1 MSLQRLHSLKAHN
14 TFGLDHYCLDLREAW
29 SKAELKKLCADLYR
43 KQETMLVIG
52 SGSNILLTEDF
63 AGTVIRVATKGVKV
77 QQDSEYYYLEVEAGE
92 EWHTLVS
99 YCLDQDMAG
108 LENLALIPGTVGAA
122 PIQNIGAYG
131 LEFKTV
137 CNWVEY
143 IDLTS
148 GTLERL
154 LPEDCEYGYR
164 ESIFKGVLRGH
175 SVITSVGLRL
185 AKLWSPCLSYDSLAS
200 FAPESVTPRQ
210 IFDYICEMRKSK
222 LPDTRVLGNAGSFF
236 KNPSISRNLFT
247 DLQRRYPEIVGHQQD
262 DGLVKVAAGWLIDQ
276 AGLKDFTHGNAAI
289 HEHQSLVLVN
299 KGGARGKDIV
309 ELALAISDQIERL
322 FGVTLEAEI
331 RIIGTHGEKRLTDCR

>member
-1 MSLQRLHSLKAHN
+1 MSLQLLHSLKAHN

-29 SKAELKKLCADLYR
+29 SKAELIELCTDLYR

-99 YCLDQDMAG
+99 CCLDQGMAG

-122 PIQNIGAYG
+122 PVQNIGAYG

-143 IDLTS
+143 VDLTS

-164 ESIFKGVLRGH
+164 ESIFKGALRDH
-175 SVITSVGLRL
+175 SVITSVGIRL
-185 AKLWSPCLSYDSLAS
+185 AKLWSPCLSYDSLVS

-236 KNPSISRNLFT
+236 KNPSISRNLFM
-247 DLQRRYPEIVGHQQD
+247 DLQRRYPEIVGHQQE

-276 AGLKDFTHGNAAI
+276 AGLKDVTLGNAAI

-309 ELALAISDQIERL
+309 QLALAISDQIERL

-331 RIIGTHGEKRLTDCR
+331 RIIGTHGEKRLTDY